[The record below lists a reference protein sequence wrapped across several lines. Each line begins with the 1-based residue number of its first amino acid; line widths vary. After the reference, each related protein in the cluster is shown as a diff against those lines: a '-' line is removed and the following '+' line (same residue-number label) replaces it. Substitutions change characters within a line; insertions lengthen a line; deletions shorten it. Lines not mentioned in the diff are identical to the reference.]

1 MCTLR
6 LISRLGQDQNQGQEQ
21 DQNQDKH
28 KDQNQDKGLGVRGW

>member
-6 LISRLGQDQNQGQEQ
+6 SISRLGQDQNQGQEQ

-28 KDQNQDKGLGVRGW
+28 KDQNQDKGVGVRGW